1 MTTPRP
7 HDETPLP
14 DRRIDAAWRAASAEE
29 PPAALDA
36 AILAAARREIGAGPR
51 PVSAGR
57 TSHTRRVWLP
67 LAAAAT
73 IGAIA
78 FGLLQLVTPDQLG
91 APVADN
97 AVVTDVP
104 APAAKRAQELASTAS
119 REPAPK
125 VNALAERKDEP
136 AARRAEAPP
145 PPAPATAAAA
155 KTEAAP
161 VRRDIAAAPDPFPAA
176 LQRGESAMTASVDSV
191 PASSAAARVAEPEPS
206 PASRPAPASAALGS
220 AAVPPA
226 RQAQL
231 GKVAAGRASDDTA
244 VATQARASDGA
255 ALPVADWIVLIRR
268 LRDEGKNDEAS
279 KELAAFRAVHPD
291 HERLLPPDLRDWRPP
306 AK

>member
-1 MTTPRP
+1 MTTPSP
-7 HDETPLP
+7 DENTSLP
-14 DRRIDAAWRAASAEE
+14 DRHVDAAWRAASAEE

-36 AILAAARREIGAGPR
+36 AILAAAHREIGAGPQ
-51 PVSAGR
+51 PVSTGR
-57 TSHTRRVWLP
+57 TPRRRRVWLP

-104 APAAKRAQELASTAS
+104 STAARRVQEAASTAG
-119 REPAPK
+119 EAAPK
-125 VNALAERKDEP
+125 VSALAERKDEP
-136 AARRAEAPP
+136 AARRADTLP
-145 PPAPATAAAA
+145 PPAPATAA
-155 KTEAAP
+155 
-161 VRRDIAAAPDPFPAA
+161 
-176 LQRGESAMTASVDSV
+176 
-191 PASSAAARVAEPEPS
+191 
-206 PASRPAPASAALGS
+206 LGT

-231 GKVAAGRASDDTA
+231 GKVAAENASDDTA
-244 VATQARASDGA
+244 VATQTRARDRA

-279 KELAAFRAVHPD
+279 KELAAFRAAHAD
-291 HERLLPPDLRDWRPP
+291 HARLLPPDLRDWRPP
-306 AK
+306 EK